1 MPRLTVTSRDAEG
14 LQSGVEVQVY
24 LQSPDTFRNGVAAD
38 IGTVVRHTKNNGE
51 AYFDLPATEGF
62 TNETPYVAKVGSDKP
77 RPFAMPNTN
86 ARLEDLITSPAPTSS
101 AQVSAFQRIDTDL
114 FTIARRFDTVTL
126 TTDDVNTGRQ
136 VQYPIRAFQP
146 PTDGISTGV
155 TQEAN
160 GLRITEAGL
169 YSVELEVAVLLQ
181 SIARG
186 SWGIRIVRSNGLTGT
201 AEVVHQTAITTL
213 PTDGF
218 TTGGEHY
225 TETVQF
231 PLSAFDEG
239 DVIYA
244 AIHYQGQNVSP
255 AMTFILSAALDT
267 APHIGRL
274 TLRRYKTSF
283 GTIPLSTGIYVS
295 ENAPPSPAQGVI
307 WFDLS
312 QDPVDTRW
320 FDGTEWKELLDGKH
334 LAAIL
339 NSLPEADQ
347 IHSDS
352 IQGQIR
358 PPILTALPPTANYR
372 PGDHVIVQ
380 AAGQTAAA
388 TEYVLTKGATR
399 SLSNGNR
406 IVFSM
411 ANGAIQPNTPGSDDN
426 YQMFLGRAQYDQT
439 HRRWTLWFDQ
449 GVPAMDVPDQLWM
462 TGWEPG
468 GAISALQ
475 VDPFTPTETL
485 TVGGV
490 PRRFKR
496 MRFTST
502 PAGQAANQGPPA
514 TWTTGTHTW
523 NLFEDIAASQQ
534 WNYKPATEDLAGQ
547 WIQSSGQGGG
557 GVPEESFFT
566 PSLPAAVRSAA
577 AETQI
582 NIAAGTLS
590 ASHPFTVSNN
600 GIVVAPGT
608 DTFFAI
614 IDYVLEL
621 NPTSWRT
628 DANQGGNRLFCDI
641 YWKQDGTILEDTRIS
656 HYIRGDERFAPGEHT
671 LNGVFGELLE
681 PGTYTLWIERTMAV
695 SDGNTITGFEI
706 VAANSDIHIVTP
718 GGTGDG
724 LDQAQVDA
732 RVFALVGLWGL
743 ITDVQNNTIPSD
755 RLAPGGTDGQVL
767 TRTAT
772 GQAWEDATGGT
783 GGGQTSQQVI
793 DEINSRVQAWARA
806 STGLIP
812 DDRLGT
818 GTPTDGYYLVQT
830 ATGRQWI
837 PGGASGLN
845 RNQVD
850 ARIDDKVP
858 QWARGVVGQSIPT
871 AQLAPGGAVD
881 EVLTR
886 TATGRRWAPQEAQQ
900 GLDQAAVSA
909 LITSS
914 LNTGVDDFARAGNT
928 ARIPTGKLATGGS
941 QGDHLAQGASALEW
955 VDGPASWARDGNAD
969 AIPAN
974 KLTNVP
980 SGGGATVVMAYTAWE
995 DLTDFG
1001 DSRNPL
1007 LVSLSGAD
1015 LIRYRNELSFGSG
1028 SRIFRRGPWI
1038 QLPADYASASAL
1050 QILLSRGWRSGDA
1063 YQADPGN
1070 RGIRTA
1076 NSAVRSSPVPV
1087 GSWTS
1092 TGTDDPYSNFFRT
1105 FSWTNVRSSD
1115 QLYARMRGPQDS
1127 SFSNWVPLG
1136 PATSAP
1142 QQISYDN
1149 LIGSHRIGSG
1159 QYTVEV
1165 TLGTAPSGSA
1175 PSRSASIYS
1184 NVTALTWSF
1193 TAGKAATL
1201 DTWNLVIPLVDFP
1214 SLPAS
1219 GQYATIERFDGRSN
1233 AARFRNITSSATASI
1248 EFLIIDSSRRI
1259 TLVADGAGFWNN
1271 YSSLTPAA
1279 FAIRYAALLD

>member
-126 TTDDVNTGRQ
+126 TADDVRNGRQ

-358 PPILTALPPTANYR
+358 PPILTALPPVANYR
-372 PGDHVIVQ
+372 PGDHVIIQ
-380 AAGQTAAA
+380 AAGQTSMAQ
-388 TEYVLTKGATR
+388 EYLLTKGATR
-399 SLSNGNR
+399 TLSNGNR
-406 IVFSM
+406 IVFTM
-411 ANGAIQPNTPGSDDN
+411 ASGAIQANPAGSDN
-426 YQMFLGRAQYDQT
+426 NWMMFLGRAQYDQT

-449 GVPAMDVPDQLWM
+449 GVPENEVPDQLWM

-485 TVGGV
+485 TIGGV
-490 PRRFKR
+490 ARRYKR

-523 NLFEDIAASQQ
+523 LLFEDIAASQQ
-534 WNYKPATEDLAGQ
+534 WNYKPATEDLGGQ
-547 WIQSSGQGGG
+547 WVQFGGASTGGG
-557 GVPEESFFT
+557 MANPAESFFT
-566 PSLPAAVRSAA
+566 PSLPAAVRSAIG
-577 AETQI
+577 EHQV
-582 NIAAGTLS
+582 NIAAGTIS
-590 ASHPFTVSNN
+590 ADHPFTVSNN
-600 GIVVAPGT
+600 AIVVAAGT
-608 DTFFAI
+608 DPFAAVL
-614 IDYVLEL
+614 DYVLDID
-621 NPTSWRT
+621 PTHWTSGATGPNSGAR
-628 DANQGGNRLFCDI
+628 APGNRLFLDI
-641 YWKQDGTILEDTRIS
+641 YWKINGVIMDDTRIS
-656 HYIRGDERFAPGEHT
+656 HYIRGDEDWAPSDHKLHGNFSEI
-671 LNGVFGELLE
+671 LE
-681 PGTYTLWIERTMAV
+681 PGTYTLWVYRSTTAGA
-695 SDGNTITGFEI
+695 GNEISGFSI
-706 VAANSDIHIVTP
+706 PAANSDIHIVTAGTA
-718 GGTGDG
+718 GGGG

-755 RLAPGGTDGQVL
+755 RLAAGGTDGQVL

-830 ATGRQWI
+830 ATGREWI
-837 PGGASGLN
+837 PGGTSGLN

-969 AIPAN
+969 QIPAN
-974 KLTNVP
+974 KLQN
-980 SGGGATVVMAYTAWE
+980 
-995 DLTDFG
+995 
-1001 DSRNPL
+1001 
-1007 LVSLSGAD
+1007 
-1015 LIRYRNELSFGSG
+1015 
-1028 SRIFRRGPWI
+1028 
-1038 QLPADYASASAL
+1038 ASAGGPTVL
-1050 QILLSRGWRSGDA
+1050 QA
-1063 YQADPGN
+1063 YMSYD
-1070 RGIRTA
+1070 
-1076 NSAVRSSPVPV
+1076 
-1087 GSWTS
+1087 
-1092 TGTDDPYSNFFRT
+1092 
-1105 FSWTNVRSSD
+1105 
-1115 QLYARMRGPQDS
+1115 
-1127 SFSNWVPLG
+1127 
-1136 PATSAP
+1136 SAP
-1142 QQISYDN
+1142 
-1149 LIGSHRIGSG
+1149 
-1159 QYTVEV
+1159 
-1165 TLGTAPSGSA
+1165 
-1175 PSRSASIYS
+1175 
-1184 NVTALTWSF
+1184 
-1193 TAGKAATL
+1193 AGDL
-1201 DTWNLVIPLVDFP
+1201 DTPLVDFTSNDYENLYGERGSDVYRTSGWVQLP
-1214 SLPAS
+1214 ANYATAYSFLELILGDGSVQSAHSSRLVEYGVSGTIRTTTEITGGTPGAISWGNIIDNTSRARRRVNRLGGYTGAIYWRLRGPADSTFGPYYTQGIDVNNVNSGSPRLGSGTWTMQVRTGTTPTGSLPNLS
-1219 GQYATIERFDGRSN
+1219 GQVYSDGPLLTWTFQVLGFSTRSTEGIWRVPIAFLPPLPAAGQYNTFNAQYTRTHRTIV
-1233 AARFRNITSSATASI
+1233 
-1248 EFLIIDSSRRI
+1248 LDSTRRI
-1259 TLVADGAGFWNN
+1259 AHVSDHTSQLYNVRRLLYVAV
-1271 YSSLTPAA
+1271 S
-1279 FAIRYAALLD
+1279 